1 MMMAIMMR
9 MVMIAMKMVM
19 VTMFLFSDVPVLQSL
34 VKMRLLLVIVRIGR

>member
-19 VTMFLFSDVPVLQSL
+19 VTMVPFSNVSVLQSL
-34 VKMRLLLVIVRIGR
+34 GRMRLLLVIVRIGR

>member
-1 MMMAIMMR
+1 MMMAIMVR

-19 VTMFLFSDVPVLQSL
+19 VTMFLFSDVPLLQSL